1 MPDAAPPS
9 PVRLLPLG
17 DAALTVEFGS
27 AIADPIHARVLG
39 FAGALPALAE
49 RHPGIVEWVPTF
61 RSVTIHFDPD
71 RVDAAQL
78 EADLLALAREGHEAS
93 ASGTTWTLPVC
104 FDADCAPDLADVAAA
119 SGLTREAVI
128 ELLCATEFKVYM
140 LGFLPGFPYMGGLPA
155 PLEMPRLATPR
166 LKVPAGSVAIAGR
179 MAAVYPWDSPGGWR
193 LVGRTATRLFDPENP
208 DRPALLAAGDRVR
221 WQAVGR
227 DALAC

>member
-1 MPDAAPPS
+1 MPDTAPPS

-17 DAALTVEFGS
+17 DAALTVEFGT

-39 FAGALPALAE
+39 FASALPALAE

-61 RSVTIHFDPD
+61 RSVTIHVDPD
-71 RVDAAQL
+71 RVEVAQL
-78 EADLLALAREGHEAS
+78 QADLLALAAEGREAT

-140 LGFLPGFPYMGGLPA
+140 LGFLPGFPYLGGLPA
-155 PLEMPRLATPR
+155 ALEMPRLATPR

-193 LVGRTATRLFDPENP
+193 IVGRTATRLFDPENT

-221 WQAVGR
+221 VQAVSQAELDG
-227 DALAC
+227 